1 MQAAGAG
8 ARAEQGLEQEP
19 LRTIEDA
26 LPGRG
31 SVTRHGSL
39 VSDQWSG
46 ANQTYLVWFS
56 GCGRLATATARQ
68 DSGHIDGGTTRCSPP
83 PIRKGGF
90 DEPHLLRSPV
100 SGHGKRT
107 QLALE
112 RGQGWR

>member
-1 MQAAGAG
+1 MF
-8 ARAEQGLEQEP
+8 ELIEIVVGLESIICWVEDVGLFFLDRLGGLIVAVEP
-19 LRTIEDA
+19 APDLR
-26 LPGRG
+26 PHRR
-31 SVTRHGSL
+31 RH
-39 VSDQWSG
+39 DPP
-46 ANQTYLVWFS
+46 F
-56 GCGRLATATARQ
+56 
-68 DSGHIDGGTTRCSPP
+68 PP

>member
-1 MQAAGAG
+1 MGRSTG
-8 ARAEQGLEQEP
+8 SGNISWHLSRLGL
-19 LRTIEDA
+19 
-26 LPGRG
+26 
-31 SVTRHGSL
+31 
-39 VSDQWSG
+39 
-46 ANQTYLVWFS
+46 
-56 GCGRLATATARQ
+56 RLIC
-68 DSGHIDGGTTRCSPP
+68 GHIDGGTTRCSPP

>member
-1 MQAAGAG
+1 MF
-8 ARAEQGLEQEP
+8 ELIEIVVGLESIISWVEDVGLFFLDWLGGLIVALEP
-19 LRTIEDA
+19 APDLR
-26 LPGRG
+26 
-31 SVTRHGSL
+31 
-39 VSDQWSG
+39 
-46 ANQTYLVWFS
+46 
-56 GCGRLATATARQ
+56 
-68 DSGHIDGGTTRCSPP
+68 HIDGGTTRCSPP